1 MQVKQYSVKVFEVTI
16 ENEEEF
22 LAFARKNS
30 LLLKRYLLLLKGDI
44 TPTIENFLGDEGIA
58 FTHNLSL
65 QAPNSTSF
73 QHFTKQ
79 SGLRIIDQLVRS
91 GQEIIEKRDLLVL
104 KRVNSGATIHTD
116 GNFIALSSIDGHIE
130 CNGDFMLL
138 KPSSKASIIFN
149 GVDISEAM
157 DEEIFYKIRLE
168 NNEILIS
175 KYAKDIQWA

>member
-30 LLLKRYLLLLKGDI
+30 LLLKRYLLLLKGDV
-44 TPTIENFLGDEGIA
+44 TPTIEAFLEDEGIA

-65 QAPNSTSF
+65 QPPNDKP

-91 GQEIIEKRDLLVL
+91 GQEIIDKRDLLVL
-104 KRVNSGATIHTD
+104 KRVNSGATVHTD